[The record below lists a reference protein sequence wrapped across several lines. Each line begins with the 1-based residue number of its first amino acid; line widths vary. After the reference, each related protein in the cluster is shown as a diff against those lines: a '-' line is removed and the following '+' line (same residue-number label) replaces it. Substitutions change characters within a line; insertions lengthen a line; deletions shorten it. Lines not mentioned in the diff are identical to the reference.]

1 MGPLI
6 GLKVLELAH
15 IMSGPTTGM
24 LLADMGADVIK
35 VEKIPG
41 GDDTRRFSPPEVNGE
56 ASAFLMMNRN
66 KRGIALDLRQPA
78 ARAALERIIAKVDVI
93 IENFRVGTMDRLGL
107 GFEVLRR
114 SNPGLI
120 YCAVSGYGLS
130 GPDANKGG
138 FDLVAQGL
146 SGLMRITGEPGG
158 APTKVGSPVTDIN
171 AGILAALGIL
181 SAYVHRLR
189 TGEGQL
195 VDTSLLEAGVMQT
208 FWQSAIFLGS
218 GREIG
223 PLGSAHPLTAP
234 YQAFETQDGWITIGG
249 SNQTNFARLTQV
261 LDAPELLTDARFSDN
276 KARMANLP
284 VLVALLTERFKRKPS
299 VVWLEA
305 LAVVG
310 VPAGPVLTIAEM
322 LAHPQVRARDMVVQT
337 RHPTVGDTEAI
348 GCPIKFSA
356 TPTKVARPAPLFG
369 QHTREVLLEFGFGAA
384 EIQALLDS
392 GAGVQYVDR
401 NTAVSDTGG
410 TRGDCTEEL

>member
-1 MGPLI
+1 MGPLA

-15 IMSGPTTGM
+15 IMSGPTAGM

-41 GDDTRRFSPPEVNGE
+41 GDDTRRFVPPEINGE

-78 ARAALERIIAKVDVI
+78 AKAALRRIIDQVDVV
-93 IENFRVGTMDRLGL
+93 IENFRAGTMAKLGL
-107 GFEVLRR
+107 GFDVLRQT
-114 SNPGLI
+114 NPGLI

-130 GPDANKGG
+130 GPDADKGG

-158 APTKVGSPVTDIN
+158 APMKVGSPVTDIN
-171 AGILAALGIL
+171 AGILAALGIV

-189 TGEGQL
+189 TGQGQL

-249 SNQTNFARLTQV
+249 SNQVNFARLAQV
-261 LDAPELLTDARFSDN
+261 LEAPELLADVRFLDN

-284 VLVALLTERFKRKPS
+284 ALVDVLTKRFKRKPS
-299 VVWLEA
+299 ATWLAA
-305 LAVVG
+305 LSAVG

-337 RHPTVGDTEAI
+337 RHPRVGDTQAI
-348 GCPIKFSA
+348 GCPIKFSE
-356 TPTKVARPAPLFG
+356 TPANVTRPAPLFG
-369 QHTREVLLEFGFGAA
+369 QHTRDVLLEFGFDAA
-384 EIQALLDS
+384 EVQALLDS
-392 GAGVQYVDR
+392 SAAQHGGV
-401 NTAVSDTGG
+401 NGM
-410 TRGDCTEEL
+410 

>member
-1 MGPLI
+1 
-6 GLKVLELAH
+6 
-15 IMSGPTTGM
+15 MSGPTTGM

-41 GDDTRRFSPPEVNGE
+41 GDDTRRFVPPEINGE

-78 ARAALERIIAKVDVI
+78 AKAALRRIIDQVDVV
-93 IENFRVGTMDRLGL
+93 IENFRAGTMAKLGL
-107 GFEVLRR
+107 GFDVLRQT
-114 SNPGLI
+114 NPGLI

-130 GPDANKGG
+130 GPDADKGG

-158 APTKVGSPVTDIN
+158 APMKVGSPVTDIN
-171 AGILAALGIL
+171 AGILAALGIV

-189 TGEGQL
+189 TGQGQL

-249 SNQTNFARLTQV
+249 SNQVNFARLAQV
-261 LDAPELLTDARFSDN
+261 LEAPELLADVRFLDN

-284 VLVALLTERFKRKPS
+284 ALVDVLTKRFKRKPS
-299 VVWLEA
+299 ATWLAA
-305 LAVVG
+305 LSAVG

-337 RHPTVGDTEAI
+337 RHPRVGDTQAI
-348 GCPIKFSA
+348 GCPIKFSE
-356 TPTKVARPAPLFG
+356 TPANVTRPAPLFG
-369 QHTREVLLEFGFGAA
+369 QHTRDVLLEFGFDAA
-384 EIQALLDS
+384 EVQALLDS
-392 GAGVQYVDR
+392 SAAQHGGVNGMWSAYSPGLHGAWSEVAEHQ
-401 NTAVSDTGG
+401 AVASK
-410 TRGDCTEEL
+410 